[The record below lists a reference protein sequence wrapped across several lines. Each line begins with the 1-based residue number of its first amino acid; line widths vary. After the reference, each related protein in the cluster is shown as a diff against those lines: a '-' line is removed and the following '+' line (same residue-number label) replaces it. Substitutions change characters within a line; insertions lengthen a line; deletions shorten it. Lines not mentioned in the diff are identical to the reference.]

1 MVDKEDVYLNIKLKY
16 KNKIE
21 KIKSKDFLTIDEI
34 KSKIKELFSMKKCN
48 FEDLE
53 LFCAKNN
60 EKIVKDEDLIFLP
73 DEISEYEYAIEI
85 DVKKKLDEKIK
96 EIDKLKNEI
105 KELVEKKKNLICQ
118 NSKMKILIEHNKKK
132 MKIKK
137 DIHIQKKH
145 KYLKDLVIILSKEIF
160 ESINFGNIYNNQ
172 LQQINEVDE
181 KKEKSDI
188 DTLINNKKKLVDE
201 ELNKI
206 SSQIMGTLTNQF
218 QQNIQN

>member
-1 MVDKEDVYLNIKLKY
+1 MDNKENVYLNIKLKY

-48 FEDLE
+48 FDELE

-137 DIHIQKKH
+137 DIHIQKKN

-188 DTLINNKKKLVDE
+188 DTLINNKKKLVNE

-206 SSQIMGTLTNQF
+206 YSQIKGTLTNLF